1 MTAKSQVYVVNE
13 DAASKDAIIAD
24 DTPKTPWKS
33 IYLIGVLA
41 LCTAIQFSLYF
52 SSMWP
57 YLQLLDPTVTEEF
70 YGYVVAVYS
79 AGLIIAAPLI
89 GLWSNK
95 VKNIRTPVRFCICL
109 QLAGNLLYFFAQT
122 LPFGRKFAVM
132 FARFFVGAACCH
144 SGLLKAYAATAS
156 VSADRSRAMAIFT
169 GGVAFGLTIGPGLQL
184 IFVPLGFPGFKL
196 FNLLQIN
203 MYTTPPLAAMFLN
216 STALFIMTFVFEETY
231 AGLAGGSSNE
241 AVKDKEAEKEIRK
254 AKEIKIPPFDKLALV
269 LCHLG
274 RFTQTFTFTALETI
288 GTAYAMTIFAW
299 TKKEAVTYVAIS
311 YSFMSVVEFVAY
323 ALFVFAKLDRWL
335 KLRFHCLCGFAGLII
350 LHLITFSWPFLPGE
364 LVTYTNKDMERHL
377 NMSAPEPV
385 GCNMDRLSWCTY
397 TKPVNVWVYNVSFV
411 LIVGVSYC
419 VINITL
425 ETLFSKVLGPRRQ
438 AAHQGFLEM
447 TEGAARFSGPVLIS
461 SLYTIFGPRAAW
473 IAEITVLSTAVTL
486 WLVFYKRL
494 VPLKMPVHPSVEN
507 KDKDAQSTDE
517 SLTDDEE
524 HLMRE
529 TDPDVASVLGY
540 VGLHRAGSVSLGK
553 RVFDR
558 ASVRSS
564 MRSNFRK
571 SIRDT
576 MIKE

>member
-1 MTAKSQVYVVNE
+1 MPAKSQVYIVNE

-33 IYLIGVLA
+33 IYFIGVLA

-57 YLQLLDPTVTEEF
+57 YLQLLDHTVTEEF

-89 GLWSNK
+89 GLWSNR

-109 QLAGNLLYFFAQT
+109 QLSGNLLYFFAQL

-156 VSADRSRAMAIFT
+156 VAADRSRAMAIFT
-169 GGVAFGLTIGPGLQL
+169 GGVAFGLTVGPGLQL

-196 FNLLQIN
+196 FDILQIN

-216 STALFIMTFVFEETY
+216 STALFIMTFLFEETY
-231 AGLAGGSSNE
+231 AGLATSTSH
-241 AVKDKEAEKEIRK
+241 AVKDKEGDKEEKEQRRA
-254 AKEIKIPPFDKLALV
+254 AKEFKIPPFDKLALV

-311 YSFMSVVEFVAY
+311 YSFMSVVEFLAY

-335 KLRFHCLCGFAGLII
+335 RLRFHCLCGFAALIV

-364 LVTYTNKDMERHL
+364 LTTYTNKDMDRHL
-377 NMSAPEPV
+377 NQSAPEPV
-385 GCNMDRLSWCTY
+385 GCNLDRLSWCTY
-397 TKPVNVWVYNVSFV
+397 TKPVNVWVYNISFV

-461 SLYTIFGPRAAW
+461 SLYTAFGPRAAW
-473 IAEITVLSTAVTL
+473 VAEIVVLSTAVSL
-486 WLVFYKRL
+486 WLIFYKRL
-494 VPLKMPVHPSVEN
+494 VPLKMPTSSD
-507 KDKDAQSTDE
+507 DKESTDG
-517 SLTDDEE
+517 SLDDEEE
-524 HLMRE
+524 HLMAE
-529 TDPDVASVLGY
+529 KDPDVASVLGY

-564 MRSNFRK
+564 MRSNLRK
-571 SIRDT
+571 SMRDVP
-576 MIKE
+576 IKE